1 MFSLRRTVSVAVLVL
16 AAGLAHPVH
25 ADQLRGVALVIGQAD
40 YEALTDLGNPL
51 NDARAMDDMLSE
63 LGFDVTRVLDRGG
76 ERLRREVDDFLDDA
90 EGADVAIVYYAG
102 HAVEAGGQNYLVP
115 IDADLSTP
123 TSAGAS
129 LVPVGELLD
138 ELAREVPVTILL
150 LDACRT
156 SAFPDGTEI
165 LLPGR
170 DEPVQIAATGL
181 GEMRGPTPVVANIDP
196 ESLGMVIGFA
206 SAPGEAALDGPAGTN
221 SPYAAALLKHLGAG
235 GYAFGDLMTMVAEEV
250 YLKTGARQIPWMNSS
265 LRRVLSFEAVEPSVG
280 DEALIRD
287 GRRKLLLSIA
297 ATPSDVRRQVETAA
311 TEAAVPMD
319 TLYGL
324 LEAMGTDVPSD
335 PAALDQLLQT
345 QTETLHKVMAE
356 RRTLTSADPEIVR
369 LSDLAQRA
377 LDEGALP
384 VSLAFWE
391 QAKARYQEI
400 GASLDT
406 TEDQLRQRR
415 LEGGALLASAART
428 YSLSGDYAA
437 SAENFR
443 LAFAEV
449 ERWDDALALDY
460 RHGEANATYELGVRR
475 GDSAIMRDAIDLY
488 QDALGRAPTGTPIW
502 AMLQREI
509 GNSYGQL
516 GMRDATAASIDAS
529 IAAFEASLG
538 VFTRDTNPNEWAKSQ
553 TRLAAAL
560 SMRADREPG
569 TATINATIDAYHRAL
584 EVLSAKDDPV
594 EWSLAQNNLGLS
606 LKSLGEREAGVTHYT
621 AAIEA
626 FRAALSVQSPETNP
640 TDWSVSQN
648 NLGAVQVLLGM
659 RQLDDARLNEA
670 VETLRGTLAVL
681 SRDRVPLQWAQA
693 YGNLGAALLWLGTN
707 ATDNSQLEQAAAAF
721 RATLEEVTPE
731 RALPDW
737 VTAMTNLGNALTQ
750 LGRRGDHDSLLAGVE
765 AYRSVIAAL
774 PRDSSPLQWAL
785 AQNNLGATLNL
796 AGEIEND
803 PARFEEARAALELAL
818 QTNTRELVPLDWA
831 MTQQNLGNV
840 LANIGLREAGTET
853 LLAAVAAYRSA
864 LLEYTQERGAQR
876 WAELQRKVGNGLA
889 EVGQREP
896 TGVDRFS
903 EALDAYSAAASV
915 FTPESDPLEWATTA
929 NSAAWAMAEA
939 GYRMNDVETV
949 REARTLIQ
957 TAWDT
962 VRAEGLAEHDD
973 YFAERLKLIDEV
985 LASYQPSPSD
995 HPTVAP

>member
-1 MFSLRRTVSVAVLVL
+1 MFSLSRTVSVAVLVL
-16 AAGLAHPVH
+16 AGGLAQSTV
-25 ADQLRGVALVIGQAD
+25 ADELRGVALVIGQAD
-40 YEALTDLGNPL
+40 YETLSDLGNPL

-76 ERLRREVDDFLDDA
+76 ERLRREIEDFLADA
-90 EGADVAIVYYAG
+90 EGADVALVYYAG

-123 TSAGAS
+123 ASAGAS

-156 SAFPDGTEI
+156 DAFPDGTEI
-165 LLPGR
+165 LLPGSK
-170 DEPVQIAATGL
+170 EPVEIAATGL
-181 GEMRGPTPVVANIDP
+181 GEMRGPTPLVANIDP

-221 SPYAAALLKHLGAG
+221 SPYASALLKHLGAG

-265 LRRVLSFEAVEPSVG
+265 LRRVLSFEAVETSG
-280 DEALIRD
+280 DDEALIRD

-297 ATPSDVRRQVETAA
+297 ATPTDVRRQVETAA
-311 TEAAVPMD
+311 TGAAVPMD

-324 LEAMGTDVPSD
+324 LEAMGTDVPVD

-345 QTETLHKVMAE
+345 QTETLRKVMDE
-356 RRTLTSADPEIVR
+356 RRTLTSTDPEILR

-391 QAKARYQEI
+391 QAKARYQQI
-400 GASLDT
+400 SASLDA
-406 TEDQLRQRR
+406 TEGQLKQRR

-437 SAENFR
+437 AAENFR

-449 ERWDDALALDY
+449 DRWDDALALDY
-460 RHGEANATYELGVRR
+460 KRGEASATYDLGVRS
-475 GDSAIMRDAIDLY
+475 GDSAVLRDAIGLY
-488 QDALGRAPTGTPIW
+488 EDALGRASPATTTW

-538 VFTRDTNPNEWAKSQ
+538 VFNRETDPQEWAKSQ
-553 TRLAAAL
+553 SRLAAAL
-560 SMRADREPG
+560 AMRADREPG
-569 TATINATIDAYHRAL
+569 TATITATIDAYHRAL

-606 LKSLGEREAGVTHYT
+606 LKALGEREAGVTHYA
-621 AAIEA
+621 AAIDA
-626 FRAALSVQSPETNP
+626 FKAALSVQSPETNP
-640 TDWSVSQN
+640 TDWSISQN

-659 RQLDDARLNEA
+659 RETDDAQLNEA
-670 VETLRGTLAVL
+670 IETLRGALAVL
-681 SRDRVPLQWAQA
+681 SRVRVPLQWAQA
-693 YGNLGAALLWLGTN
+693 NGNLGAALLWLGTN
-707 ATDNSQLEQAAAAF
+707 ATDNTQLEQAAAAF
-721 RATLEEVTPE
+721 RAALEEVTPE

-750 LGRRGDHDSLLAGVE
+750 LGRRGDHSSLLAGAD

-774 PRDSSPLQWAL
+774 PHDRSPLQWAL

-796 AGEIEND
+796 IGEIDND
-803 PARFEEARAALELAL
+803 PRRFEEAHAALVLAL
-818 QTNTRELVPLDWA
+818 KTNTRELVPLDWA
-831 MTQQNLGNV
+831 MTQRNLGNV
-840 LANIGLREAGTET
+840 LTNLGLREKGTET
-853 LLAAVAAYRSA
+853 LLAGVAAYRSA
-864 LLEYTQERGAQR
+864 LLEYTQERGPER

-889 EVGQREP
+889 EVGQREQ

-903 EALDAYSAAASV
+903 EALEAYSAAATV
-915 FTPESDPLEWATTA
+915 FTPETDPLEWATTA

-939 GYRMNDVETV
+939 GYRTNSLDTV
-949 REARTLIQ
+949 REARALIQ

-962 VRAEGLAEHDD
+962 VRAQGLAEHDD
-973 YFAERLKLIDEV
+973 YFAERLKLIDDV
-985 LASYQPSPSD
+985 LASFRASPSD
-995 HPTVAP
+995 EPAAAP